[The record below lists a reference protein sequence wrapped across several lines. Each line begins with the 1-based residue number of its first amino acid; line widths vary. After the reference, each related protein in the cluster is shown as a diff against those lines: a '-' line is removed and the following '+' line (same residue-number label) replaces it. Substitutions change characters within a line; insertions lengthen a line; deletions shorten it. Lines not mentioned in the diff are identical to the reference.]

1 MPPYQ
6 PVAPHVVENVLLGA
20 CPEREAEMRQS
31 WESFKPEFYLR
42 EDDVEAAI
50 SANGNRVSWM
60 HKTFALD
67 WVIATMGMQALT
79 AYSPHILLA
88 QARNVPLSVHDLTED
103 ADVAS
108 VESQMDEATY
118 FARLIW
124 QAKQLD
130 ELEWP
135 ATIPLP
141 GTCPDPSLDPIGK
154 ATFDLACLAAATT
167 FFHELRHVQF
177 AAQCDAPPLTV
188 EEERACDVHA
198 RSMLLD
204 HVADYCAT
212 TGEPYSQVLNKRIM
226 GLATAAFCIAHVE
239 PAGLQAAIVD
249 THPPVAERFKALVL
263 DADAD
268 DDATGWI
275 YTACLL
281 IHVLRRANRLP
292 TTVTFFSAKDLCRQL
307 VDSL

>member
-1 MPPYQ
+1 MPTYQ
-6 PVAPHVVENVLLGA
+6 PVAPHIIENILLGA
-20 CPEREAEMRQS
+20 CPERESEMRQS
-31 WESFKPEFYLR
+31 WETFKPEFYLR
-42 EDDVEAAI
+42 EDGVGADI

-67 WVIATMGMQALT
+67 WVIATLGLQALT

-88 QARNVPLSVHDLTED
+88 RAFSVHDFTDD
-103 ADVAS
+103 AGLAS
-108 VESQMDEATY
+108 IESQMDEAVY

-130 ELEWP
+130 DLEWP
-135 ATIPLP
+135 PTISLP
-141 GTCPDPSLDPIGK
+141 GTRPDPSFDPTGR

-177 AAQCDAPPLTV
+177 AAQRDAPPLSV

-204 HVADYCAT
+204 RVADYCAT
-212 TGEPYSQVLNKRIM
+212 TGEPHPQVLNKRIM

-239 PAGLQAAIVD
+239 PASLQAAIVD
-249 THPPVAERFKALVL
+249 THPPVPERFKALVL
-263 DADAD
+263 DAGAADDAD
-268 DDATGWI
+268 SWV

-292 TTVTFFSAKDLCRQL
+292 PTVTFVSAKDLCRQL
-307 VDSL
+307 VDAL